1 MNGKTG
7 IDCKSGAELCQGKA
21 LISKFAPT
29 KKEKAMHTG
38 KIIFFMT
45 SILMLLVWNPV
56 FSLAD
61 GKGRE
66 PHRHALVVGIGKY
79 PAGSGW
85 SKINGD
91 RDITLVVRML
101 VRNGF
106 EKSDIIVL
114 ANSDATRKAIEKA
127 FERLEESVSAGDIVY
142 IHFSG
147 HGQQVTDIDGDEP
160 DGLDEAFIPYDA
172 GKVYSSGVYEGENH
186 IIDDDLNDWLSEL
199 KAAVGQKGMVL
210 VSMDACHSGDATR
223 GIDDDIVAG
232 VRGTADVFVLPDRES
247 EESEDRGSGSM
258 SNSRT
263 AKHTAGASGTDAFEN
278 GGWICISACKSYQN
292 NNEFKSSEGCFGRL
306 TWALYKTLEP
316 GMTLDELVAELQE
329 MYDTMPPP
337 PGPPQNLDVAAP
349 ENISGP
355 LF

>member
-7 IDCKSGAELCQGKA
+7 IDCKSGAELCQGKT
-21 LISKFAPT
+21 LINKFAPT
-29 KKEKAMHTG
+29 KKEKGNAYRENNILHDIDSDAFG
-38 KIIFFMT
+38 VESCFF
-45 SILMLLVWNPV
+45 
-56 FSLAD
+56 F
-61 GKGRE
+61 GRRE
-66 PHRHALVVGIGKY
+66 RPGA
-79 PAGSGW
+79 GW

-247 EESEDRGSGSM
+247 EESEDRGSG
-258 SNSRT
+258 
-263 AKHTAGASGTDAFEN
+263 TDAFEN

-316 GMTLDELVAELQE
+316 GMTLDELVA
-329 MYDTMPPP
+329 
-337 PGPPQNLDVAAP
+337 
-349 ENISGP
+349 
-355 LF
+355 

>member
-1 MNGKTG
+1 MHIRK
-7 IDCKSGAELCQGKA
+7 IFP
-21 LISKFAPT
+21 ISL
-29 KKEKAMHTG
+29 
-38 KIIFFMT
+38 
-45 SILMLLVWNPV
+45 ILMLLVWNQG
-56 FSLAD
+56 FSSANV
-61 GKGRE
+61 KGE
-66 PHRHALVVGIGKY
+66 GPHRYALVVGIGKY

-85 SKINGD
+85 SEINGN
-91 RDITLVVRML
+91 RDVSLVVSML

-106 EKSDIIVL
+106 EKSDITVL
-114 ANSDATRKAIEKA
+114 SDSAATRKAIEDA
-127 FERLEESVSAGDIVY
+127 FERLKESVSAGDVIY

-172 GKVYSSGVYEGENH
+172 RKVYSSGVYEGENH

-199 KAAVGQKGMVL
+199 KAAVGKNGKVL

-223 GIDDDIVAG
+223 GNDDDIVAG
-232 VRGTADVFVLPDRES
+232 VRGTADVFVLPDHES

-329 MYDTMPPP
+329 MYDTMPSP

>member
-1 MNGKTG
+1 MHIRK
-7 IDCKSGAELCQGKA
+7 IFSIS
-21 LISKFAPT
+21 LI
-29 KKEKAMHTG
+29 M
-38 KIIFFMT
+38 
-45 SILMLLVWNPV
+45 IL
-56 FSLAD
+56 LAWSQVLSSANV
-61 GKGRE
+61 KGRE
-66 PHRHALVVGIGKY
+66 PHRYALVVGIGKY

-85 SKINGD
+85 SEINGD
-91 RDITLVVRML
+91 RDVSLVVSML
-101 VRNGF
+101 IRNGF
-106 EKSDIIVL
+106 EKSDITVL
-114 ANSDATRKAIEKA
+114 ANSAATRKAIEEA
-127 FERLEESVSAGDIVY
+127 FERLKESVSPGDIIY

-172 GKVYSSGVYEGENH
+172 LKVYSSGVYEGENH

-199 KAAVGQKGMVL
+199 KAAVGKKGMVL

-223 GIDDDIVAG
+223 GNDDDIAAG
-232 VRGTADVFVLPDRES
+232 VRGTADVFALPDTKQEGPA
-247 EESEDRGSGSM
+247 DRGAGSM
-258 SNSRT
+258 ADSGT
-263 AKHTAGASGTDAFEN
+263 AERTAGAAGTDAFEN

-316 GMTLDELVAELQE
+316 GMTLDELVSELQK
-329 MYDTMPPP
+329 MYDTMPLP

>member
-1 MNGKTG
+1 
-7 IDCKSGAELCQGKA
+7 
-21 LISKFAPT
+21 
-29 KKEKAMHTG
+29 MHIR
-38 KIIFFMT
+38 KIFSM
-45 SILMLLVWNPV
+45 SLILMLLVWSQGHSSAN
-56 FSLAD
+56 

-66 PHRHALVVGIGKY
+66 SHKYALVVGIGKY

-85 SKINGD
+85 GEINGD
-91 RDITLVVRML
+91 RDISLVVSML

-114 ANSDATRKAIEKA
+114 ANSDATRKAIEEA

-172 GKVYSSGVYEGENH
+172 GKVYSCGVYEGENH
-186 IIDDDLNDWLSEL
+186 IIDDDLNVWLSEL
-199 KAAVGQKGMVL
+199 KAAVGRNGMVL
-210 VSMDACHSGDATR
+210 VSIDACHSGDATR
-223 GIDDDIVAG
+223 GNDDDIVAG
-232 VRGTADVFVLPDRES
+232 VRGTADVFALPGRKPKGPA
-247 EESEDRGSGSM
+247 DRGSGSRV
-258 SNSRT
+258 NSGT
-263 AKHTAGASGTDAFEN
+263 AKRAAGVAGTDAFEN

-316 GMTLDELVAELQE
+316 GMTLDELVSELQK
-329 MYDTMPPP
+329 MYDTMPSP

>member
-1 MNGKTG
+1 MHIRK
-7 IDCKSGAELCQGKA
+7 ILS
-21 LISKFAPT
+21 ISL
-29 KKEKAMHTG
+29 
-38 KIIFFMT
+38 
-45 SILMLLVWNPV
+45 ILMLLAWNQGLSSANV
-56 FSLAD
+56 
-61 GKGRE
+61 KGTE
-66 PHRHALVVGIGKY
+66 PHRYALVVGIGKY

-85 SKINGD
+85 GEINGD
-91 RDITLVVRML
+91 RDISLVVSML

-114 ANSDATRKAIEKA
+114 SNSDATRKAIEDA
-127 FERLEESVSAGDIVY
+127 FESLKESVSAGDIVY

-160 DGLDEAFIPYDA
+160 DALDEAFIPYDA
-172 GKVYSSGVYEGENH
+172 RKVYSSGVYEGENH

-199 KAAVGQKGMVL
+199 KAAVGKKGMVL

-223 GIDDDIVAG
+223 GNDDDIAAG
-232 VRGTADVFVLPDRES
+232 VRGTADVFALPDTKQEGPA
-247 EESEDRGSGSM
+247 DRGAGSM
-258 SNSRT
+258 ADSRT
-263 AKHTAGASGTDAFEN
+263 AKRTAGAAGTDAFEN

-316 GMTLDELVAELQE
+316 GMTLDELVSELQK
-329 MYDTMPPP
+329 MYDTLPLP

>member
-1 MNGKTG
+1 MHIRK
-7 IDCKSGAELCQGKA
+7 IFP
-21 LISKFAPT
+21 ISL
-29 KKEKAMHTG
+29 
-38 KIIFFMT
+38 
-45 SILMLLVWNPV
+45 ILMLLVWNQGLSSANV
-56 FSLAD
+56 
-61 GKGRE
+61 KGGG
-66 PHRHALVVGIGKY
+66 PHRYALVVGIGKY

-85 SKINGD
+85 SEINGN
-91 RDITLVVRML
+91 RDVSLVVSML

-106 EKSDIIVL
+106 EKSDITVL
-114 ANSDATRKAIEKA
+114 SDSAATRKAIEDA
-127 FERLEESVSAGDIVY
+127 FERLKESVSAGDVIY

-172 GKVYSSGVYEGENH
+172 RKVYSSGVYEGENH

-199 KAAVGQKGMVL
+199 KAAVGKNGKVL

-223 GIDDDIVAG
+223 GNDDDIVAG
-232 VRGTADVFVLPDRES
+232 MRGTADVFALPGRKSDGPA
-247 EESEDRGSGSM
+247 DRGTGSKAISG
-258 SNSRT
+258 T
-263 AKHTAGASGTDAFEN
+263 ARRTAGAAGTDAFEN
-278 GGWICISACKSYQN
+278 GGWICISACRSYQN
-292 NNEFKSSEGCFGRL
+292 NNEFMSSEGCFGRL

-316 GMTLDELVAELQE
+316 GMTLDELVSELQK
-329 MYDTMPPP
+329 MYDTMPSP

>member
-1 MNGKTG
+1 MHIRKKFS
-7 IDCKSGAELCQGKA
+7 IS
-21 LISKFAPT
+21 LI
-29 KKEKAMHTG
+29 M
-38 KIIFFMT
+38 
-45 SILMLLVWNPV
+45 IL
-56 FSLAD
+56 LAWSQVLSSANV
-61 GKGRE
+61 KGRE
-66 PHRHALVVGIGKY
+66 PHRYALVVGIGKY

-85 SKINGD
+85 SEINGD
-91 RDITLVVRML
+91 RDISLVVSML

-106 EKSDIIVL
+106 EKSDITVL
-114 ANSDATRKAIEKA
+114 ANSAATRKAIEDA
-127 FERLEESVSAGDIVY
+127 FERLKESVSPGDIIY

-172 GKVYSSGVYEGENH
+172 LKVYSSGVYEGENH
-186 IIDDDLNDWLSEL
+186 IIDDDLNGWLSEL
-199 KAAVGQKGMVL
+199 KTAVGKNGMVL

-223 GIDDDIVAG
+223 GNDDDIVAG
-232 VRGTADVFVLPDRES
+232 VRGTADVFALPGRKS
-247 EESEDRGSGSM
+247 KGPADRGAGSM
-258 SNSRT
+258 ANPETAERT
-263 AKHTAGASGTDAFEN
+263 AGTAGTDAFGN

-306 TWALYKTLEP
+306 TWALYKTLEA
-316 GMTLDELVAELQE
+316 GMTLDELVSELQK
-329 MYDTMPPP
+329 MYDTMPLP

>member
-1 MNGKTG
+1 M
-7 IDCKSGAELCQGKA
+7 
-21 LISKFAPT
+21 
-29 KKEKAMHTG
+29 
-38 KIIFFMT
+38 
-45 SILMLLVWNPV
+45 IL
-56 FSLAD
+56 LAWSQVLSSANV
-61 GKGRE
+61 KGRE
-66 PHRHALVVGIGKY
+66 PHRYALVVGIGKY

-85 SKINGD
+85 SEINGD
-91 RDITLVVRML
+91 RDVSLVVSML
-101 VRNGF
+101 IRNGF
-106 EKSDIIVL
+106 EKSDITVL
-114 ANSDATRKAIEKA
+114 ANSAATRKAIEEA
-127 FERLEESVSAGDIVY
+127 FERLKESVSPGDIIY

-172 GKVYSSGVYEGENH
+172 LKVYSSGVYEGENH

-199 KAAVGQKGMVL
+199 KAAVGKKGMVL

-223 GIDDDIVAG
+223 GNDDDIAAG
-232 VRGTADVFVLPDRES
+232 VRGTADVFALPDTKQEGPA
-247 EESEDRGSGSM
+247 DRGAGSM
-258 SNSRT
+258 ADSGT
-263 AKHTAGASGTDAFEN
+263 AERTAGAAGTDAFEN

-316 GMTLDELVAELQE
+316 GMTLDELVSELQK
-329 MYDTMPPP
+329 MYDTMPLP

>member
-1 MNGKTG
+1 MHIRK
-7 IDCKSGAELCQGKA
+7 IFS
-21 LISKFAPT
+21 ISL
-29 KKEKAMHTG
+29 
-38 KIIFFMT
+38 
-45 SILMLLVWNPV
+45 ILMLLVWNQG
-56 FSLAD
+56 FSSANV
-61 GKGRE
+61 KGGG
-66 PHRHALVVGIGKY
+66 PHRYALVVGIGKY

-85 SKINGD
+85 SEINGD
-91 RDITLVVRML
+91 RDVSLVVSML

-106 EKSDIIVL
+106 EKSDITVL
-114 ANSDATRKAIEKA
+114 SDSAATRKAIEDA
-127 FERLEESVSAGDIVY
+127 FERLKESVSAGDVIY

-172 GKVYSSGVYEGENH
+172 RKVYSSGVYEGENH

-199 KAAVGQKGMVL
+199 KAAVGKNGKVL

-223 GIDDDIVAG
+223 GNDDDIVAG
-232 VRGTADVFVLPDRES
+232 VRGTADVFALPGRKSDGPA
-247 EESEDRGSGSM
+247 DRGTGSKAISGTV
-258 SNSRT
+258 RR
-263 AKHTAGASGTDAFEN
+263 TAGAVGTDAFEN
-278 GGWICISACKSYQN
+278 GGWICISACRSYQN
-292 NNEFKSSEGCFGRL
+292 NNEFMSSEGCFGRL

-316 GMTLDELVAELQE
+316 GMTLDELVSELQK
-329 MYDTMPPP
+329 MYDTMPSP

>member
-7 IDCKSGAELCQGKA
+7 IDCKSGAELCQGKT

-29 KKEKAMHTG
+29 KKEKAMHIR
-38 KIIFFMT
+38 KIFSI
-45 SILMLLVWNPV
+45 SLILMLLVWNPV

-91 RDITLVVRML
+91 RDIPLVVRML

-106 EKSDIIVL
+106 EKSGIIVL

-247 EESEDRGSGSM
+247 EESEDRGSG
-258 SNSRT
+258 
-263 AKHTAGASGTDAFEN
+263 TDVFEN